1 MPRALQN
8 RCAKYVIKT
17 FQKRKASLTGC
28 SVTSGKPH
36 FGPNLG
42 LLGLNLG
49 QRFFLE
55 GSALLHVRHC
65 PKLQYYAIS
74 RKTNESNL
82 RKYEKLNFRHNFEPP
97 NFFCEFYL
105 Y

>member
-42 LLGLNLG
+42 LLGPNLG
-49 QRFFLE
+49 QRFFLRVQ
-55 GSALLHVRHC
+55 L
-65 PKLQYYAIS
+65 YYTLDIVPS
-74 RKTNESNL
+74 YNTM
-82 RKYEKLNFRHNFEPP
+82 
-97 NFFCEFYL
+97 
-105 Y
+105 